1 MKKFY
6 SYFSCPDNPT
16 IMRIMQALEQKHQV
30 RIKGFVLRCIRYA
43 RENYQ
48 NSNDFMCIFYT
59 NDYA

>member
-6 SYFSCPDNPT
+6 FGFTNPNRAT

-30 RIKGFVLRCIRYA
+30 RIKVFVLRCIRYA
-43 RENYQ
+43 RDNYQ